1 MGKIGDIEDI
11 KKMLLQRKENVK
23 RNREEYWRNLKPFK
37 TVDNI
42 PELPIVSKDEWD
54 NFYVPIL
61 IRCGAIPK
69 DKLIPGCKY
78 KGACRN
84 AEIATWT
91 GTKFLYER
99 TKFNYTYNEII
110 NHFQDDDGS
119 DLFVPLEIVE

>member
-69 DKLIPGCKY
+69 DKLIPGRQY